1 MRFRIG
7 DIYQLGESHYLVLG
21 LINLDFESSNRYLTL
36 NLEKGIVSRPLAW
49 YADQSGVF
57 VT

>member
-21 LINLDFESSNRYLTL
+21 LIVLDFESSNRYLAL
-36 NLEKGIVSRPLAW
+36 NLEKGIVNRPLAW
-49 YADQSGVF
+49 YADQSGVYI
-57 VT
+57 T